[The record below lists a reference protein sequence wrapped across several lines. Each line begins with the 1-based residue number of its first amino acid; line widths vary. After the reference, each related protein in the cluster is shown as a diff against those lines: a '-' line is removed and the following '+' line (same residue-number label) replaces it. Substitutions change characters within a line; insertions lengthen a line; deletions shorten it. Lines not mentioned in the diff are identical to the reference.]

1 VQRHVALSRC
11 LQPMGHRCSV
21 QRTDKHRNYEM
32 VWHNFN
38 VIVKREIQPKVKT
51 LLQQFPAVA
60 ILGPRQVGKTTL
72 AWALAEELGEQAL
85 YLDLELPSDRAK
97 LAEPELYLKQ
107 HESRLVILDE
117 IHRLPGIFETL
128 RSLIDQRRRRG
139 KRSSHF
145 LLLGSASI
153 DLLQQSAES
162 LAGRIAYQELAP
174 FSVAEVD
181 RVKAGSADNLWVRGG
196 FPDSFLAPNEEGS
209 FAWRT
214 AFIQTYLERDVPA
227 LGPRI
232 PAETLR
238 RYWQMLAHNQGQMLN
253 AAQIA
258 NGLGV
263 SGHTVAR
270 YLDIMV
276 DLLLVRRLQPWAT
289 NAKKRLVRTPKVYVR
304 DSGLLHALLGI
315 RNQEELLGHPV
326 VGASWEGMLIENI
339 LDALPAT
346 ARPTFYRT
354 FTGAEIDLVIEFSA
368 KERWA
373 IEIKRSISDPRPGKG
388 FYVGCDDLKAT
399 RRIVLYPGE
408 ESYPLDG
415 QTEVMPVRRL
425 LETALR

>member
-1 VQRHVALSRC
+1 MISRIARPR
-11 LQPMGHRCSV
+11 LQ
-21 QRTDKHRNYEM
+21 K
-32 VWHNFN
+32 
-38 VIVKREIQPKVKT
+38 

-60 ILGPRQVGKTTL
+60 LLGPRQVGKTTL
-72 AWALAEELGEQAL
+72 AHTLADELGQQAL

-97 LAEPELYLKQ
+97 LTDPELYLSQ
-107 HESRLVILDE
+107 HAERLVILDE

-128 RSLIDQRRRRG
+128 RSLIDQRRRKGNRNC
-139 KRSSHF
+139 HF

-153 DLLQQSAES
+153 DLLHQSAET
-162 LAGRIAYQELAP
+162 LAGRIAYEELTP
-174 FSVAEVD
+174 FSVREVAEAGV
-181 RVKAGSADNLWVRGG
+181 GSANQLWVRGG
-196 FPDSFLAPNEEGS
+196 FPDSFLADSDQDS
-209 FAWRT
+209 FTWRS

-227 LGPRI
+227 IGPRI

-253 AAQIA
+253 AAQLA
-258 NGLGV
+258 SGLGV

-304 DSGLLHALLGI
+304 DSGLLHVLLGI
-315 RNQEELLGHPV
+315 RDQEELLGHPI

-339 LDALPAT
+339 LNALPAT

-354 FTGAEIDLVIEFSA
+354 SAGAEIDLVVEFSA

-373 IEIKRSISDPRPGKG
+373 IEVKRSLGNPAPSKG
-388 FYVGCDDLKAT
+388 FYIGSEDIRAT
-399 RRIVLYPGE
+399 KQIVLYPGE
-408 ESYPLDG
+408 ERFRLDSN
-415 QTEVMPVRRL
+415 TEVMPLASL
-425 LETALR
+425 LYEISR

>member
-1 VQRHVALSRC
+1 MISR
-11 LQPMGHRCSV
+11 LVLPRL
-21 QRTDKHRNYEM
+21 RK
-32 VWHNFN
+32 
-38 VIVKREIQPKVKT
+38 
-51 LLQQFPAVA
+51 LLRQFPAVA
-60 ILGPRQVGKTTL
+60 LLGPRQVGKTTL
-72 AWALAEELGEQAL
+72 AHALADELGDRAF

-97 LAEPELYLKQ
+97 LTDPELYLAQ
-107 HESRLVILDE
+107 HEERLVIFDE

-128 RSLIDQRRRRG
+128 RSLIDQRRRKG
-139 KRSSHF
+139 KRSCHF

-153 DLLQQSAES
+153 DLLRQSAET
-162 LAGRIAYQELAP
+162 LAGRIAYEELAP
-174 FSVAEVD
+174 FSVREVAE
-181 RVKAGSADNLWVRGG
+181 AGIGSPDQLWLRGG
-196 FPDSFLAPNEEGS
+196 FPISFLAPTERAS
-209 FAWRT
+209 FTWRS

-253 AAQIA
+253 AAQLA

-276 DLLLVRRLQPWAT
+276 DLLLVRRLQPWAA

-315 RNQEELLGHPV
+315 RDQEELLGHPV

-339 LDALPAT
+339 LDTLPAT

-354 FTGAEIDLVIEFSA
+354 SAGAEIDLVIEFNA
-368 KERWA
+368 KQRWA
-373 IEIKRSISDPRPGKG
+373 IEVKRSLGNPAPSKG
-388 FYVGCDDLKAT
+388 FYIGCEDIHAT
-399 RRIVLYPGE
+399 RQIVLYPGDE
-408 ESYPLDG
+408 RFKLDAK
-415 QTEVMPVRRL
+415 TEVMPVSML
-425 LETALR
+425 LKSEFGGQRS